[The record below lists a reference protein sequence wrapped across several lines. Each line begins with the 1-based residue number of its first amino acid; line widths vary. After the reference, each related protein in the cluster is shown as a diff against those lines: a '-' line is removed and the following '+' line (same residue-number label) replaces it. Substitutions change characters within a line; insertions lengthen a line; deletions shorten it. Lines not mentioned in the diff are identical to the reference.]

1 MRHQKAGRRLGRNT
15 SHRKAMLRNI
25 TTSLLEVERIETTE
39 AKAKELRR
47 YAEKMI
53 TLGKRG
59 DLHAR
64 RQALSFLR
72 KRDVVEKVFS
82 DYAER
87 FSDRKG
93 GYTRIMK
100 LGRRVG
106 DNARMAVIELLPA
119 DEKKKPKEK
128 KKAPA
133 AKPSKEKKKAA
144 APTGEKKDVKKTK
157 AADEKET
164 KATKAAS
171 GDKKEKT
178 VKKPAAKKTTSK
190 EDAKKTVA
198 KDAPKKTQTKKSAE
212 KPAGGAK
219 EKSDKAKDAGK

>member
-25 TTSLLEVERIETTE
+25 TTSFLEVGRIETTE

-72 KRDVVEKVFS
+72 KRNVVEKVFS
-82 DYAER
+82 EYAER
-87 FSDRKG
+87 YSDRKG

-119 DEKKKPKEK
+119 DETKKQKDK
-128 KKAPA
+128 KKAPS
-133 AKPSKEKKKAA
+133 AKTAKTKEKTA
-144 APTGEKKDVKKTK
+144 APTAEKKDAKKTK
-157 AADEKET
+157 TTDKKET
-164 KATKAAS
+164 NTTKAAS
-171 GDKKEKT
+171 GEKKAKT
-178 VKKPAAKKTTSK
+178 EKKTASEPKTTGSG
-190 EDAKKTVA
+190 KKTEA
-198 KDAPKKTQTKKSAE
+198 KDAPKKKTQTKKTTDKST
-212 KPAGGAK
+212 GGAK
-219 EKSDKAKDAGK
+219 KKSDKVKDSGK

>member
-25 TTSLLEVERIETTE
+25 TTSFLELERIETTE

-72 KRDVVEKVFS
+72 KRSVVEKVFS
-82 DYAER
+82 EYAER
-87 FSDRKG
+87 FSERKG

-100 LGRRVG
+100 LGRRTG
-106 DNARMAVIELLPA
+106 DNARMAVIELLPS
-119 DEKKKPKEK
+119 DEKKKPKDK

-133 AKPSKEKKKAA
+133 AKPSKTKEKAAKPAAEKKGTA
-144 APTGEKKDVKKTK
+144 KTK
-157 AADEKET
+157 AADEKGT
-164 KATKAAS
+164 KTTKAAT
-171 GDKKEKT
+171 GEKKEKT
-178 VKKPAAKKTTSK
+178 AKKPASKTTAKDSGKKTEAKDTSK
-190 EDAKKTVA
+190 KKTESKKIAEKAPGDAKK
-198 KDAPKKTQTKKSAE
+198 KT
-212 KPAGGAK
+212 
-219 EKSDKAKDAGK
+219 DKA

>member
-25 TTSLLEVERIETTE
+25 TTSFLELERIETTE

-64 RQALSFLR
+64 RQALSFIR
-72 KRDVVEKVFS
+72 KRSVVEKLFS
-82 DYAER
+82 EYAER

-100 LGRRVG
+100 LGRRTG

-119 DEKKKPKEK
+119 DEKKKSKEK
-128 KKAPA
+128 KKSPA
-133 AKPSKEKKKAA
+133 AKPSKAKEKTAK
-144 APTGEKKDVKKTK
+144 PTAEKKDAVKTK
-157 AADEKET
+157 AADEKGAKT
-164 KATKAAS
+164 TKAAS
-171 GDKKEKT
+171 GEKKEKT
-178 VKKPAAKKTTSK
+178 EKKPATKTTAKDGGKKTKAADTPK
-190 EDAKKTVA
+190 
-198 KDAPKKTQTKKSAE
+198 KKTQTKKSAE
-212 KPAGGAK
+212 KSTGGVK
-219 EKSDKAKDAGK
+219 KKSDA

>member
-25 TTSLLEVERIETTE
+25 TTSFLELERIETTE

-72 KRDVVEKVFS
+72 KRSVVEKVFS
-82 DYAER
+82 EYAER
-87 FSDRKG
+87 FSERKG

-100 LGRRVG
+100 LGRRTG
-106 DNARMAVIELLPA
+106 DNARMAVIELLPS
-119 DEKKKPKEK
+119 DEKKKPKDK

-133 AKPSKEKKKAA
+133 AKPSKTKEKAAKPAAEKKGTAKTKEADEKGTKTTKAA
-144 APTGEKKDVKKTK
+144 TGEKK
-157 AADEKET
+157 
-164 KATKAAS
+164 
-171 GDKKEKT
+171 EKT
-178 VKKPAAKKTTSK
+178 AKKPASKTTAKDSGKKTEAKDTSK
-190 EDAKKTVA
+190 KKTESKKTAEKAPGDAKK
-198 KDAPKKTQTKKSAE
+198 KT
-212 KPAGGAK
+212 
-219 EKSDKAKDAGK
+219 DKA

>member
-1 MRHQKAGRRLGRNT
+1 
-15 SHRKAMLRNI
+15 MLRNI
-25 TTSLLEVERIETTE
+25 TTSFLELERIETTE

-82 DYAER
+82 EYAER
-87 FSDRKG
+87 FKDRKG

-100 LGRRVG
+100 LGRRTG
-106 DNARMAVIELLPA
+106 DNARMAVIELMPA

-133 AKPSKEKKKAA
+133 AKQSKPKGKAA
-144 APTGEKKDVKKTK
+144 APTAEKKDVKKPQAKDEKGTK
-157 AADEKET
+157 AAAASSGGQKT
-164 KATKAAS
+164 KTERKPASKAAAES
-171 GDKKEKT
+171 GGGKAE
-178 VKKPAAKKTTSK
+178 SK
-190 EDAKKTVA
+190 DTPK
-198 KDAPKKTQTKKSAE
+198 KKTQAKKSAE
-212 KPAGGAK
+212 
-219 EKSDKAKDAGK
+219 